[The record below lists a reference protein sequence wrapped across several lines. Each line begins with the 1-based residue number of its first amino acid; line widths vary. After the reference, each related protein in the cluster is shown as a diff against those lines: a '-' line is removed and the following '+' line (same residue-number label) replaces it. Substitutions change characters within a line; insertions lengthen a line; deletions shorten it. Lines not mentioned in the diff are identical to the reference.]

1 MKFAAPREEKVDVK
15 LAYTTRLFKRDPNDL
30 GGDRIIA
37 IPPTPAG
44 KRGGVMLAQEGGLWI
59 VTLFGH
65 FGNEAPHEINGFID
79 YARTIP
85 APFIYEVIRRAE
97 PVGDAAFIR
106 FPASTRRRYEELE
119 RFPKGFLVFGDALCS
134 FNPVYGQGM
143 SVAALQALALRE
155 ELAKGPE
162 QIAKRFFKRAAK
174 IIDNP
179 WNIAVSG
186 DLRMPETNGKRTTA
200 LKLINWYLEK
210 LHKCG
215 TPRPEGVGR
224 VHACRTAFGDTG
236 IAHAAFDSGPRADVR
251 DQKTAGDRRKDDCR
265 KRSVVKAVL

>member
-1 MKFAAPREEKVDVK
+1 
-15 LAYTTRLFKRDPNDL
+15 
-30 GGDRIIA
+30 
-37 IPPTPAG
+37 
-44 KRGGVMLAQEGGLWI
+44 
-59 VTLFGH
+59 
-65 FGNEAPHEINGFID
+65 
-79 YARTIP
+79 
-85 APFIYEVIRRAE
+85 
-97 PVGDAAFIR
+97 
-106 FPASTRRRYEELE
+106 
-119 RFPKGFLVFGDALCS
+119 
-134 FNPVYGQGM
+134 M

-200 LKLINWYLEK
+200 LKLINWYLAK
-210 LHKCG
+210 LHKCAHHDPKVSVAFM
-215 TPRPEGVGR
+215 T
-224 VHACRTAFGDTG
+224 CRAAFGDTG
-236 IAHAAFDSGPRADVR
+236 IAHAAFDRGPRADVR